1 MRVLLAT
8 IACSLVV
15 LSSAAAARG
24 TLVDSINAVRAAG
37 CSGNGG
43 VRVPLRASGKL
54 DTVAKGLSHGVD
66 LQSALKG
73 AGYRALHSSSVVVSG
88 TEDNEG
94 IASAIANRACG
105 ELRNAEVREIGIE
118 KRGDSVWVV
127 LAAPFE
133 ANALENTA
141 EVINS
146 ILQLTNQ
153 ARSRPR
159 RCGTQKFPAV
169 QRLSLNTR
177 LSNAAREHARDMA
190 RHGTLEHAGTDGS
203 TPASRVMSAG
213 YWWRDVGENIASGAM
228 TPEEVM
234 EGWLASPG
242 HCRNLMNPS
251 FHELG
256 VGYVV
261 DAKSASGV
269 YWTQV
274 FATRRE

>member
-1 MRVLLAT
+1 MRALLAT
-8 IACSLVV
+8 IACSLLVFPG
-15 LSSAAAARG
+15 AAAARG
-24 TLVDSINAVRAAG
+24 TLIDSINAVRAAG

-43 VRVPLRASGKL
+43 VQVPLRASRKL
-54 DTVAKGLSHGVD
+54 DAVAKGLSRGVG
-66 LQSALKG
+66 LESALND
-73 AGYRALHSSSVVVSG
+73 AGYRALHSASVFVSG

-94 IASAIANRACG
+94 IASAIANRSCD

-127 LAAPFE
+127 FAAPFE

-141 EVINS
+141 EVANR

-153 ARSRPR
+153 ARSRSR

-169 QRLSLNTR
+169 QRLSLNSR
-177 LSNAAREHARDMA
+177 LSDAAREHARDMA
-190 RHGTLEHAGTDGS
+190 RHGMLEHAGTDGS

-228 TPEEVM
+228 TPEEVVQ
-234 EGWLASPG
+234 GWLASPG
-242 HCRNLMNPS
+242 HCGNLMNPS

-269 YWTQV
+269 YWVQV
-274 FATRRE
+274 FATRKE